1 MKITGQSIGEAAY
14 AAYSEVT
21 EGKNYEGEPLLPRG
35 ALPERLQSAWQI
47 AAAAAIVF
55 QRESDQGRRP

>member
-1 MKITGQSIGEAAY
+1 
-14 AAYSEVT
+14 VT
-21 EGKNYEGEPLLPRG
+21 EGKNYEGEPLLPWG